1 VLKKLNR
8 AGLAAIAAATALL
21 VAPVHA
27 QQAKPP
33 IKIGFLNLLS
43 GVSAELGAGMAP
55 GVKLAMDEIN
65 AAGGVNG
72 RKLEIVTRD
81 EQLKPDVAVALAR
94 ELITAEKVDVL
105 LGPLGSNTALAVSEV
120 ARENKILNFSPSASA
135 DAITGAKGHKYI
147 FQLSSTSDMDAKR
160 FASILKRQ
168 GAKKVCFTGWDYA
181 YSTDLFTNLRKE
193 LPADIQVTREYL
205 LKLGTSDY
213 NTLIS
218 QLMADPCDTVMNMF
232 FSGGFI
238 SLVKQAEP
246 FGLFKAKKFVS
257 GGNNGDYNIA
267 EALKDKFP
275 EGMWTFSNDLW
286 YLDTTPEMKRY
297 HEAMAKATGRK
308 DFHAFGLYG
317 YMAVQF
323 IAEAARK
330 AGNNTS
336 SDALVA
342 AMEGLTVNTPMGP
355 LTVDAKTHRV
365 GKPAFYGPIVT
376 VPGSDIKRMQPAELM
391 R

>member
-1 VLKKLNR
+1 MLKKLNR
-8 AGLAAIAAATALL
+8 AGLATIAAVAALL
-21 VAPVHA
+21 VTPVQA
-27 QQAKPP
+27 QQNKP

-94 ELITAEKVDVL
+94 ELITSENVDVL

-160 FASILKRQ
+160 FAAIMKRL
-168 GAKKVCFTGWDYA
+168 GSKKVCLTGWDYA
-181 YSTDLFTNLRKE
+181 YSTDLFSNLRKE

-213 NTLIS
+213 NTVIS

-238 SLVKQAEP
+238 TLAKQAEP

-275 EGMWTFSNDLW
+275 EGMWSFSNDLW
-286 YLDTTPEMKRY
+286 YADITPELKRY

-317 YMAVQF
+317 YMSIQF
-323 IAEAARK
+323 LAEAIKK
-330 AGNNTS
+330 AGTTNG
-336 SDALVA
+336 DALVA

-376 VPGSDIKRMQPAELM
+376 VPGSDIKRMQPAELLH
-391 R
+391 